1 MVDREFDNVL
11 VFYLRQIRYFA
22 DIEAVGVAEPVK
34 HAASGIFG
42 EAVVR
47 GSGEAVAGRKFVVYH
62 AAHAFPEC
70 RFHRICFQNLFRCA
84 HDSSAIGD
92 VEQAV
97 PDRAK
102 SFCSL
107 ENWRPEQTTK

>member
-1 MVDREFDNVL
+1 MVDCEFDNVL

-47 GSGEAVAGRKFVVYH
+47 E
-62 AAHAFPEC
+62 
-70 RFHRICFQNLFRCA
+70 
-84 HDSSAIGD
+84 
-92 VEQAV
+92 V
-97 PDRAK
+97 PDLSIGYVFRIF
-102 SFCSL
+102 SGV
-107 ENWRPEQTTK
+107 RTTVPPSEM